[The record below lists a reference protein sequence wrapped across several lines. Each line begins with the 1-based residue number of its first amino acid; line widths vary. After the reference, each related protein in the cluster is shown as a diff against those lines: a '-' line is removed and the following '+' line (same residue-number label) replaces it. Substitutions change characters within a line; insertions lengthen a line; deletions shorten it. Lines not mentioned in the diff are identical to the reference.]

1 MKLSSKLKT
10 VGKLKTLVRSIS
22 ICLVFVLLASITAT
36 LQAKSINDSSQ
47 TQTLS
52 KAQLECL
59 SKVAYHESKGES
71 DAGML
76 AVIHTTLNR
85 VKDYRFPKTVCGV
98 VYQKSQYSW
107 TKYNPK
113 VKEQEQYARAERLA
127 KEVVE
132 GKHKDNTYGA
142 LFFNSLHRKPS
153 GTVCTVRIG
162 NHSFYKPV
170 K

>member
-1 MKLSSKLKT
+1 LTYIKQIHKHLTTAIKCAVIALSLS
-10 VGKLKTLVRSIS
+10 LV
-22 ICLVFVLLASITAT
+22 AT
-36 LQAKSINDSSQ
+36 LQAKGINDSSQ

-52 KAQLECL
+52 KRQIECL
-59 SKVAYHESKGES
+59 SKAAYFESKGES
-71 DAGML
+71 DKGML

-85 VKDYRFPKTVCGV
+85 VKDNRFPKTVCGV

-127 KEVVE
+127 KEVVA
-132 GKHKDNTYGA
+132 GKHKDNTQGA
-142 LFFNSLHRKPS
+142 LYFNSLHRKPS

-162 NHSFYKPV
+162 GHSFYKPV

>member
-1 MKLSSKLKT
+1 MFILKKLRKLSKVLA
-10 VGKLKTLVRSIS
+10 
-22 ICLVFVLLASITAT
+22 ICLVFGSLSSITAT
-36 LQAKSINDSSQ
+36 LQAETNPKQSQ

-85 VKDYRFPKTVCGV
+85 VKDNRFPKTVCGV

-107 TKYNPK
+107 VKNNPK
-113 VKEQEQYARAERLA
+113 VKEKDQYERAERLA
-127 KEVVE
+127 KEVVA
-132 GKHKDNTYGA
+132 GKHKDNTKGA

-162 NHSFYKPV
+162 GHSFYKPV

>member
-1 MKLSSKLKT
+1 MNLI
-10 VGKLKTLVRSIS
+10 GKLKTLVRSIS
-22 ICLVFVLLASITAT
+22 ICAVLALSASITAT
-36 LQAKSINDSSQ
+36 LQAESNTKQYQEQN
-47 TQTLS
+47 LS

-59 SKVAYHESKGES
+59 SKAAYFESKGES

-107 TKYNPK
+107 TKHNPK
-113 VKEQEQYARAERLA
+113 IKEKEQYERAKRLA
-127 KEVVE
+127 QEVVD
-132 GKHKDNTYGA
+132 GKHIDNTRNA
-142 LFFNSLHRKPS
+142 LYFNSLHQRPK
-153 GTVCTVRIG
+153 GTMCTIRIG

-170 K
+170 TPNK

>member
-1 MKLSSKLKT
+1 MTSILKYAVIVISLSL
-10 VGKLKTLVRSIS
+10 
-22 ICLVFVLLASITAT
+22 TAT
-36 LQAKSINDSSQ
+36 LQAESNTKQHQEQN
-47 TQTLS
+47 LS

-59 SKVAYHESKGES
+59 SKAAYFESKGES

-85 VKDYRFPKTVCGV
+85 VKDVRFPKTVCGV

-107 TKYNPK
+107 VKHNPK
-113 VKEQEQYARAERLA
+113 IKEKEQYERAKRLSQ
-127 KEVVE
+127 EVVG
-132 GKHKDNTYGA
+132 GKHKDNTQGA
-142 LFFNSLHRKPS
+142 LYFNSLHRKPS

-162 NHSFYKPV
+162 GHSFYKPV

>member
-1 MKLSSKLKT
+1 MFILKKLRKLSKVLA
-10 VGKLKTLVRSIS
+10 
-22 ICLVFVLLASITAT
+22 ICLVFGSLSSVTAT
-36 LQAKSINDSSQ
+36 LQAETNPKQSQ

-85 VKDYRFPKTVCGV
+85 VKDNRFPKTVCGV

-107 TKYNPK
+107 VKNNPK
-113 VKEQEQYARAERLA
+113 VKEKEQYERAERLA
-127 KEVVE
+127 KEVVA
-132 GKHKDNTYGA
+132 GKHKDNTKGA

-162 NHSFYKPV
+162 GHSFYKPV

>member
-1 MKLSSKLKT
+1 MFILKKLRKLSRVL
-10 VGKLKTLVRSIS
+10 S
-22 ICLVFVLLASITAT
+22 ICLVFGSLSSVTAT
-36 LQAKSINDSSQ
+36 LQAETNPKQSQ

-59 SKVAYHESKGES
+59 SRAAYHESKGES

-107 TKYNPK
+107 VKNNPK
-113 VKEQEQYARAERLA
+113 VKEKEQYERAERLA
-127 KEVVE
+127 KEVVS
-132 GKHKDNTYGA
+132 GKHKDNTKGA
-142 LFFNSLHRKPS
+142 LYFNSLHRKPS

-162 NHSFYKPV
+162 GHSFYKPL

>member
-1 MKLSSKLKT
+1 LKIFKHIQNYT
-10 VGKLKTLVRSIS
+10 RTLS
-22 ICLVFVLLASITAT
+22 ICLVFGVSATFTAT
-36 LQAKSINDSSQ
+36 LQANSINDSSQ
-47 TQTLS
+47 VQKLS
-52 KAQLECL
+52 KSQIECL
-59 SKVAYHESKGES
+59 SNAAYHEAKGES
-71 DAGML
+71 DKGML

-85 VKDYRFPKTVCGV
+85 VKDNRFPKTVCGV

-127 KEVVE
+127 KEVVA

-162 NHSFYKPV
+162 GHSFYKP

>member
-1 MKLSSKLKT
+1 MKIFKHIQNYT
-10 VGKLKTLVRSIS
+10 RTLS
-22 ICLVFVLLASITAT
+22 ICLVFGVLASIAAT
-36 LQAKSINDSSQ
+36 LEAQSYPKQSEMQN
-47 TQTLS
+47 LS
-52 KAQLECL
+52 KQQLECL
-59 SKVAYHESKGES
+59 SKAAYFESKGES

-85 VKDYRFPKTVCGV
+85 VKDVRFPKTVCGV

-127 KEVVE
+127 KEAIA
-132 GKHKDNTYGA
+132 GKHTDNTKGA
-142 LFFNSLHRKPS
+142 LYFNSLHRKPS

>member
-1 MKLSSKLKT
+1 MFILKKLRKLPR
-10 VGKLKTLVRSIS
+10 VLA
-22 ICLVFVLLASITAT
+22 ICLVFGSLSSVTAT
-36 LQAKSINDSSQ
+36 LQAETNPKQSQ

-59 SKVAYHESKGES
+59 SRVAYHESKGES

-85 VKDYRFPKTVCGV
+85 VKDNRFPKTVCGV

-107 TKYNPK
+107 VKNNPK
-113 VKEQEQYARAERLA
+113 VKEKEQYERAERLA
-127 KEVVE
+127 KEVVA
-132 GKHKDNTYGA
+132 GKHKDNSKGA
-142 LFFNSLHRKPS
+142 LYFNSLHKRPK

-162 NHSFYKPV
+162 GHSFYKPV

>member
-1 MKLSSKLKT
+1 MSLCCVLALSAL
-10 VGKLKTLVRSIS
+10 
-22 ICLVFVLLASITAT
+22 ITAT
-36 LQAKSINDSSQ
+36 LQAETNHEQSQ

-59 SKVAYHESKGES
+59 SKAAYFESKGES

-85 VKDYRFPKTVCGV
+85 VKDTRFPNTICGV
-98 VYQKSQYSW
+98 VYQKSQFVW
-107 TKYNPK
+107 TKHNPK
-113 VKEQEQYARAERLA
+113 VKEKDQYERAKRLA
-127 KEVVE
+127 QEAVD
-132 GKHKDNTYGA
+132 GKHKDTSRGA
-142 LFFNSLHRKPS
+142 LFFNSLHKQPK

-162 NHSFYKPV
+162 GHSFYKPI

>member
-1 MKLSSKLKT
+1 MFILKKLRKVSKVLA
-10 VGKLKTLVRSIS
+10 
-22 ICLVFVLLASITAT
+22 ICLVFGSLSSVTAT
-36 LQAKSINDSSQ
+36 LQAETNPKQSQ

-52 KAQLECL
+52 KAQLGCL
-59 SKVAYHESKGES
+59 SRAAYHESKGES

-85 VKDYRFPKTVCGV
+85 VKDNRFPKTVCGV

-107 TKYNPK
+107 VKNNPK
-113 VKEQEQYARAERLA
+113 VKEKEQYERAERLA
-127 KEVVE
+127 KEVVA
-132 GKHKDNTYGA
+132 GKHKDNSKGA
-142 LFFNSLHRKPS
+142 LYFNSLHKRPK

-162 NHSFYKPV
+162 GHSFYKPV